1 MLIHNL
7 ARANSTTLPGPLV
20 VFSSPIR
27 PVQQREPVRS
37 GPEAVAPGST
47 SDGQVS
53 IHVIWRMRARF
64 RVTCSVVVNKKI
76 PAMYL

>member
-1 MLIHNL
+1 MSHGWRQLLMHNL
-7 ARANSTTLPGPLV
+7 ARVDSTTLLGPLV

-53 IHVIWRMRARF
+53 IDAIQYM
-64 RVTCSVVVNKKI
+64 
-76 PAMYL
+76 